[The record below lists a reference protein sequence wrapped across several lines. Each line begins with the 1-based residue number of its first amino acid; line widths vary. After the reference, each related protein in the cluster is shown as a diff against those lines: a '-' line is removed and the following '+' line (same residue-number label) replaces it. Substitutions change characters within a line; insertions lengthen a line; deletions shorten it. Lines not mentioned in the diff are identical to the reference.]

1 MADFPSLTPD
11 ELPYAVG
18 EIPTAEYRGEAN
30 VPVLFRVGTVA
41 VGATLELPYTNRHT
55 ADIQSIRDHYLAQQ
69 LTPFALPAAVW
80 CGNPSASAIAG
91 AGLVWVYTAE
101 PEVEYVSH
109 GFASTTVSLQA
120 VGVNIAATVAGPVLI
135 SGTYGGILGQAA
147 PDPPPKPAPI
157 PDPVP
162 TAPVIVTTPPT
173 ETQLPP
179 CRVGVGAKAELRI
192 GFAGFFTTGNVEIGT
207 AATVTP

>member
-11 ELPYAVG
+11 ERPYALG

-30 VPVLFRVGTVA
+30 VPVLFRLGTVA
-41 VGATLELPYTNRHT
+41 VGATLELPYTNRPT

-80 CGNPSASAIAG
+80 CGHTASSTIAA
-91 AGLVWVYTAE
+91 AGLVWVYTEE
-101 PEVEYVSH
+101 PELVYVSH
-109 GFASTTVSLQA
+109 GFASTRVTLQA
-120 VGVNIAATVAGPVLI
+120 VGVNIAATTAGPVLI
-135 SGTYGGILGQAA
+135 AGTYGGILGQSA

-157 PDPVP
+157 PDPTP
-162 TAPVIVTTPPT
+162 TPAVIVNTPPT
-173 ETQLPP
+173 ETQVPP
-179 CRVGVGAKAELRI
+179 ARIGVGAQAELRI
-192 GFAGFFTTGNVEIGT
+192 GFRGFFTTGNVEVGT